1 MNLSLIRS
9 MTRSAVFELENGKCF
24 RPEHPFAVALNGKTI
39 YESCNTNVF
48 SLFSLTPS
56 TTYTV
61 EVNTEGEHLKL
72 DFTTEAESFFV
83 DASRYGLVADGE
95 TDNTGRLQA
104 ALSTCPRGG
113 TVYVPAGRYRTA
125 SLFMKSCTTLYLEKG
140 AVLLGDNDRTHYPI
154 LPGVIPSENEVDEYY
169 LTGWEGNPLNSFAGL
184 LNITQVHDVVVT
196 GEGTLDCDAQNGD
209 WWVDPKVKRI
219 AWRPRAVAMV
229 DSENVCLHGIT
240 VQNSYSWTIHPIFVK
255 HLDLLNFNIN
265 NPYNAPNT
273 DGIDPESC
281 EYTRIIGVNIHVGD
295 DCIAMKASKVFL
307 GMKLKKSCEH
317 TVIRNCLLDKGHGG
331 IVIGSEM
338 SGGIKNL
345 FADNNTFD
353 SPTLNYALRFKTNA
367 ERGGA
372 VENIYLRNSK
382 VKSVGNAVVH
392 ATMLYD
398 VGRDGNYLPQFKN
411 ITIENLT
418 SSGGEYGIFM
428 EAFEEVPITGLVF
441 RNVNISNV
449 GTDIRALNWEDPVME
464 NVTINGKTY
473 PRPVETKILGVPVP
487 GQRIEGSSTLLGGED
502 TDLSSKW
509 LISDSADGD
518 YHFFRIRRSYAVPSY
533 LAGKYIKFVS
543 TDRSGNQDASIPY
556 KVLRSAEIAGT
567 TNDAELLRAA
577 SKGYIDENDALDLN
591 RPITK
596 RECAK
601 MLGKLWNLTA
611 PSAPVTISDVPA
623 SDPDYGVIA
632 AVVEA
637 GMIEL
642 KDPTSANAQGTLY
655 NAGVTSSESAKRTA
669 FLPDA
674 TIDRDEMGHI
684 ALLSCGVPY
693 NETLGTQ
700 PKFDDASQIESV
712 YEDNVGASAY
722 FGFVTAKTGNSYLPK
737 EKTTLE
743 DLIRI
748 VERISDFANK

>member
-56 TTYTV
+56 TAYTV
-61 EVNTEGEHLKL
+61 EVDAEGEHLKL

-229 DSENVCLHGIT
+229 DSENICLHGIT

-295 DCIAMKASKVFL
+295 DCIAMKD
-307 GMKLKKSCEH
+307 H
-317 TVIRNCLLDKGHGG
+317 TDRGLRVKTRRGRGNTAVID
-331 IVIGSEM
+331 
-338 SGGIKNL
+338 
-345 FADNNTFD
+345 
-353 SPTLNYALRFKTNA
+353 
-367 ERGGA
+367 
-372 VENIYLRNSK
+372 
-382 VKSVGNAVVH
+382 
-392 ATMLYD
+392 
-398 VGRDGNYLPQFKN
+398 
-411 ITIENLT
+411 
-418 SSGGEYGIFM
+418 
-428 EAFEEVPITGLVF
+428 GLVF
-441 RNVNISNV
+441 RNVEMRGVKAPFVINMFYFCDPDGHGPYVQCREALPVDEYTPKLGTLTMEDIVATDAQFAGCYFDGLPEQPIEGIS
-449 GTDIRALNWEDPVME
+449 MK
-464 NVTINGKTY
+464 NVTITFDPDAKEGQAAMADN
-473 PRPVETKILGVPVP
+473 RPLVKKLAIYAENVKNIELHNVK
-487 GQRIEGSSTLLGGED
+487 IEGYEGE
-502 TDLSSKW
+502 
-509 LISDSADGD
+509 
-518 YHFFRIRRSYAVPSY
+518 R
-533 LAGKYIKFVS
+533 
-543 TDRSGNQDASIPY
+543 
-556 KVLRSAEIAGT
+556 LRFA
-567 TNDAELLRAA
+567 
-577 SKGYIDENDALDLN
+577 
-591 RPITK
+591 
-596 RECAK
+596 
-601 MLGKLWNLTA
+601 
-611 PSAPVTISDVPA
+611 
-623 SDPDYGVIA
+623 
-632 AVVEA
+632 
-637 GMIEL
+637 
-642 KDPTSANAQGTLY
+642 
-655 NAGVTSSESAKRTA
+655 
-669 FLPDA
+669 
-674 TIDRDEMGHI
+674 
-684 ALLSCGVPY
+684 
-693 NETLGTQ
+693 
-700 PKFDDASQIESV
+700 
-712 YEDNVGASAY
+712 NVGH
-722 FGFVTAKTGNSYLPK
+722 F
-737 EKTTLE
+737 EE
-743 DLIRI
+743 D
-748 VERISDFANK
+748 

>member
-56 TTYTV
+56 TAYTV
-61 EVNTEGEHLKL
+61 GVDAEGEHLKL
-72 DFTTEAESFFV
+72 DFTTETESFFV

-209 WWVDPKVKRI
+209 WWIDPKVKRI

-229 DSENVCLHGIT
+229 DSENICLHGIT

-338 SGGIKNL
+338 SGGVKGH
-345 FADNNTFD
+345 
-353 SPTLNYALRFKTNA
+353 
-367 ERGGA
+367 GG
-372 VENIYLRNSK
+372 
-382 VKSVGNAVVH
+382 H
-392 ATMLYD
+392 
-398 VGRDGNYLPQFKN
+398 P
-411 ITIENLT
+411 
-418 SSGGEYGIFM
+418 
-428 EAFEEVPITGLVF
+428 VPHGSH
-441 RNVNISNV
+441 R
-449 GTDIRALNWEDPVME
+449 
-464 NVTINGKTY
+464 
-473 PRPVETKILGVPVP
+473 PRPPRQDPPRPRQHRRHRRSGVP
-487 GQRIEGSSTLLGGED
+487 QRGDAGRQGSLRHQ
-502 TDLSSKW
+502 
-509 LISDSADGD
+509 
-518 YHFFRIRRSYAVPSY
+518 Y
-533 LAGKYIKFVS
+533 
-543 TDRSGNQDASIPY
+543 
-556 KVLRSAEIAGT
+556 VL
-567 TNDAELLRAA
+567 LLRP
-577 SKGYIDENDALDLN
+577 G
-591 RPITK
+591 RP
-596 RECAK
+596 RPLCPVPR
-601 MLGKLWNLTA
+601 G
-611 PSAPVTISDVPA
+611 SARGRVHPKA
-623 SDPDYGVIA
+623 RHPDHG
-632 AVVEA
+632 
-637 GMIEL
+637 
-642 KDPTSANAQGTLY
+642 
-655 NAGVTSSESAKRTA
+655 RH
-669 FLPDA
+669 
-674 TIDRDEMGHI
+674 RGHRCTVCG
-684 ALLSCGVPY
+684 LL
-693 NETLGTQ
+693 L
-700 PKFDDASQIESV
+700 
-712 YEDNVGASAY
+712 
-722 FGFVTAKTGNSYLPK
+722 
-737 EKTTLE
+737 
-743 DLIRI
+743 
-748 VERISDFANK
+748 